1 MARLFISLSS
11 RNSDKAVEVRDR
23 FAKNSW
29 DDVFIGLDSERGIAA
44 WQRRKDG
51 FKKAALRCEPGI
63 AQVSKKWLASRHC
76 TAVVDA
82 ALLIG

>member
-51 FKKAALRCEPGI
+51 
-63 AQVSKKWLASRHC
+63 
-76 TAVVDA
+76 
-82 ALLIG
+82 